1 MGMIKFRAPALPL
14 PRPDYDPQQNS
25 ELLRALRLYFNQLDS
40 NTPREAESYTA
51 AQFLGGEFS
60 GSRFDGGILAGFGN
74 GLEVPHAMLMSNQ
87 SQGSAGI
94 TSENIVTL
102 NQIIFS
108 DGINVED
115 NSRIT
120 FAYKGQYL
128 VTARFQF
135 ANRGNAAQEFEL
147 WAKNSGVNYPLSNTR
162 FDIPAR
168 KSSTIW
174 SHVTANISGIF
185 TVTNGEYLQFAW
197 WSDGADMYLESYA
210 AGTSPTRPAIASAIV
225 TISFVS
231 ALPAKF
237 IPTSPDRLSIVG
249 VAPTVTIA

>member
-14 PRPDYDPQQNS
+14 PRPDYDPQQS
-25 ELLRALRLYFNQLDS
+25 AELLRALRLYFNQLDS
-40 NTPREAESYTA
+40 STPRQAESYTA
-51 AQFLGGEFS
+51 DAFFGGEFS
-60 GSRFDGGILAGFGN
+60 GSRFDGGILSGFGR
-74 GLEVPHAMLMSNQ
+74 GLEVPYALLMSDQ
-87 SQGSAGI
+87 DQTSAGI

-102 NQIIFS
+102 NQVIFS
-108 DGINVED
+108 DGVNVEN

-120 FAYKGQYL
+120 FAYPGQYL

-135 ANRGNAAQEFEL
+135 ANRGNALQEFEL

-168 KSSTIW
+168 KSLSIY

-185 TVTNGEYLQFAW
+185 TVTNGEYLEFAW
-197 WSDGADMYLESYA
+197 WSDGADVVIESYA
-210 AGTSPTRPAIASAIV
+210 AGTSPTRPAIPSAII

-237 IPTSPDRLSIVG
+237 VPTSPDKLSIVG

>member
-1 MGMIKFRAPALPL
+1 MGMVQFRAPALPL
-14 PRPDYDPQQNS
+14 PGQTYSPEQMD
-25 ELLRALRLYFNQLDS
+25 ELVRALRIYFNQLDS
-40 NTPREAESYTA
+40 LTPNQAQSYRA
-51 AQFLGGEFS
+51 DAFFGGEFS
-60 GSRFDGGILAGFGN
+60 GSKIQGGTIAGFGR
-74 GLEVPHAMLMSNQ
+74 GLEVPYAMLMSNQ
-87 SQGSAGI
+87 DQGSAGV

-115 NSRIT
+115 NSKIT
-120 FAYKGQYL
+120 FAYPGQYL

-135 ANRGNAAQEFEL
+135 ANRGNAAAEFEI

-168 KSSTIW
+168 KSGSIW

-185 TVTNGEYLQFAW
+185 TVTNGEYLEFAW
-197 WSDGADMYLESYA
+197 WSDGADMYIESYA
-210 AGTSPTRPAIASAIV
+210 AGTSPTRPEIASVII
-225 TISFVS
+225 TITFVS
-231 ALPAKF
+231 ALPARF
-237 IPTSPDRLSIVG
+237 VPTITERLAFSG

>member
-1 MGMIKFRAPALPL
+1 MGMVKFRAPALPL
-14 PRPDYDPQQNS
+14 PRPAYDPQQMS

-40 NTPREAESYTA
+40 DTPRQAESFEA
-51 AQFLGGEFS
+51 LQFTGGDFE
-60 GSRFDGGILAGFGN
+60 GSSFTGGLLSGFGR
-74 GLEVPHAMLMSNQ
+74 GLEVPYAMLMSDQDQ
-87 SQGSAGI
+87 SSAGV

-102 NQIIFS
+102 NRVIFS
-108 DGINVED
+108 DGINVEN

-120 FAYKGQYL
+120 FAYPGQYL

-135 ANRGNAAQEFEL
+135 ANRGNAEAEFEI

-168 KSSTIW
+168 KSQTIF

-197 WSDGADMYLESYA
+197 WSDGADIYIEHYA
-210 AGTSPTRPAIASAIV
+210 AGTTPDRPEIASAIV
-225 TISFVS
+225 TVNFLS
-231 ALPAKF
+231 ALPPRF
-237 IPTSPDRLSIVG
+237 VPTLPARG
-249 VAPTVTIA
+249 VFTGAAPTVTIA